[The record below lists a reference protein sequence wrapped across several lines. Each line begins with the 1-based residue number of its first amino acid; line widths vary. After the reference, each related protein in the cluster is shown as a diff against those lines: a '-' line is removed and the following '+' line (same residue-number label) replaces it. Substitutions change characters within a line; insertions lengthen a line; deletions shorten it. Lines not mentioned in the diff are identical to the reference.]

1 MSLDQ
6 FAINFFVALFALID
20 PVGNVPLFAAA
31 TVGAAAAG
39 RRLTAVYIAVFAFA
53 FLAVFYLTGLSI
65 LKFFGISM
73 GAFRIAGGI
82 LLLLLGLDMARGD
95 LLASFAAAGGQPDAE
110 PLSTRAYARAQ
121 FESMIVPF
129 GIPLLIGP
137 GAISSAV
144 IYAEEARKFGAAG
157 TATGLAVIAA
167 ICVLV
172 VAAFWLTSL
181 ISRVLGKI
189 GMVIVVRVL
198 GLILCA
204 MAVQFMLAGLAGS
217 TTNLVRRDTATPYQH
232 EHPVGA
238 TKSPSPVSRLGALL
252 SGAPAGPRPASQ

>member
-1 MSLDQ
+1 
-6 FAINFFVALFALID
+6 
-20 PVGNVPLFAAA
+20 
-31 TVGAAAAG
+31 
-39 RRLTAVYIAVFAFA
+39 
-53 FLAVFYLTGLSI
+53 
-65 LKFFGISM
+65 
-73 GAFRIAGGI
+73 
-82 LLLLLGLDMARGD
+82 
-95 LLASFAAAGGQPDAE
+95 
-110 PLSTRAYARAQ
+110 
-121 FESMIVPF
+121 MIVPF

-144 IYAEEARKFGAAG
+144 IYAEEARQFGAAG

-181 ISRVLGKI
+181 ISRALGKI

-232 EHPVGA
+232 EHAAGA
-238 TKSPSPVSRLGALL
+238 APSPISRLGALL
-252 SGAPAGPRPASQ
+252 SGAPAGPRPAGQ